1 MKPPGCLIVRS
12 TNLMLADPTHA
23 AHGQIAICEG
33 TIAADPTGCGHRPRV
48 LDAAGDLV
56 GPGLVDL
63 HLHGARGHDFTES
76 DPAAWHHILAAHLR
90 AGTTTALATLASTTA
105 PATAAALATAADLLT
120 AERAPT
126 LGGVHLEGPCLAADQ
141 RGAHDPAHLR
151 TPGQLLAELT
161 PLPPFLQM
169 VTLAPELPGAD
180 MLISY
185 LVDRGVRVSV
195 GHSQATP
202 AQLQTARNRGAT
214 HLAHLWS
221 GQSALTR
228 PGVHRIPGL
237 LEASLASD
245 EFTAELIADGHHL
258 PAELLTIALRCL
270 GPDRLCLVSDATAGM
285 GLRSGH
291 TFRTGAATGQVHDG
305 YATTATA
312 HRLFAEMVGH
322 RASSDRENVTPSTG
336 VVKSQRFRFGRLG
349 PVPPGR
355 HADRSRIV
363 VQFYRSGPLSMPI
376 RPAGPGT
383 GSGPASQVHAVSSP
397 RAASTTAVIAVL
409 SAARSVGSAWR
420 MAVSTS
426 WDRNALVA
434 SASIARG
441 VGGATKAAPT
451 SGPRGTYGGTANAGS
466 ARA

>member
-126 LGGVHLEGPCLAADQ
+126 LAGVHLEGPCLSTDQ

-169 VTLAPELPGAD
+169 VTLAPELPGANT
-180 MLISY
+180 LISY
-185 LVDRGVRVSV
+185 LVDHGVRVSV

-291 TFRTGAATGQVHDG
+291 TFHTGAATGHVHDG
-305 YATTATA
+305 YATTTTANSLCGSVVALSSTLPRMRALTGASVGDVLTMATA
-312 HRLFAEMVGH
+312 TPAKVLGRYPRIGTLLPGARANLTVWNAELTL
-322 RASSDRENVTPSTG
+322 AS
-336 VVKSQRFRFGRLG
+336 VVLDGRL
-349 PVPPGR
+349 VR
-355 HADRSRIV
+355 NDADCPH
-363 VQFYRSGPLSMPI
+363 GE
-376 RPAGPGT
+376 
-383 GSGPASQVHAVSSP
+383 H
-397 RAASTTAVIAVL
+397 
-409 SAARSVGSAWR
+409 
-420 MAVSTS
+420 
-426 WDRNALVA
+426 
-434 SASIARG
+434 
-441 VGGATKAAPT
+441 
-451 SGPRGTYGGTANAGS
+451 
-466 ARA
+466 